1 MSKTT
6 ASKIVQAEYDLV
18 IAKANKILCRELSE
32 ILDEQSQANDSD
44 FALFTA
50 AELKAREAYYA
61 TIASLDE
68 RAKSRTN
75 NCAPYWR
82 NRTDP
87 NLHVA
92 YGYLPCTNPDC
103 VHATKSRLALAK
115 FVSHDGLSDIQRSNG
130 PEQGSKCQNY
140 CIGQI
145 LAQKDEANETY
156 QTSVESARMSLDKV
170 RKLAWD
176 KVVVRQN
183 AAYAKF
189 RRIEAAAIEIMKN
202 LDNHSQIALQ
212 QLKDLTN

>member
-6 ASKIVQAEYDLV
+6 PSKIIQAEYDLV
-18 IAKANKILCRELSE
+18 IAKANKNLCQELAE
-32 ILDEQSQANDSD
+32 ILDEQSQANDSA

-68 RAKSRTN
+68 KAKSRTN

-87 NLHVA
+87 GQHVA

-103 VHATKSRLALAK
+103 AFATKSRLALAK
-115 FVSHDGLSDIQRSNG
+115 FVSHDGLSDVQRSAG
-130 PEQGSKCQNY
+130 AEQGAKCKDY

-145 LAQKDEANETY
+145 LALKDEANEAY
-156 QTSVESARMSLDKV
+156 YSSVESARQSLDEV
-170 RKLAWD
+170 RRLAWD
-176 KVVVRQN
+176 KVVVRQK

-202 LDNHSQIALQ
+202 LDNHSQVALQ
-212 QLKDLTN
+212 QLKALSN